1 MSKTATIKDVAF
13 ESQVS
18 IATVSRVINK
28 SGTVNPLLEERVL
41 AAIEKLSYTPN
52 NIARSL
58 KTSTTSTVAFLVSNI
73 SDPFFITIGR
83 GIEDYIKEYDYNLM
97 VCSVDQSPEKELE
110 YLNLLKE
117 KQVDGFIINSTG
129 LNDDEITKISQKIP
143 IVLSNRQITNPSFI
157 GDFVDNDNVGGIITL
172 TKHLTK
178 IGHTKIGIINGPNY
192 LSTAQ
197 ERLKGFTT
205 EMKRIGITVD
215 KTYPYLY
222 EDFFTKRGGYDGM
235 KTLLSLDEPPT
246 AIIAMSSEGALGA
259 LMYCQDNHVRIPE
272 DISLVCFGN
281 IENQELLYVDLTI
294 ATTNLK
300 GIGNKMGELLLDRIQ
315 SKDELPNREVRF
327 VSALSEGHSTSPVN
341 PPNGK

>member
-1 MSKTATIKDVAF
+1 
-13 ESQVS
+13 
-18 IATVSRVINK
+18 
-28 SGTVNPLLEERVL
+28 
-41 AAIEKLSYTPN
+41 
-52 NIARSL
+52 
-58 KTSTTSTVAFLVSNI
+58 
-73 SDPFFITIGR
+73 
-83 GIEDYIKEYDYNLM
+83 
-97 VCSVDQSPEKELE
+97 
-110 YLNLLKE
+110 
-117 KQVDGFIINSTG
+117 
-129 LNDDEITKISQKIP
+129 
-143 IVLSNRQITNPSFI
+143 
-157 GDFVDNDNVGGIITL
+157 
-172 TKHLTK
+172 
-178 IGHTKIGIINGPNY
+178 
-192 LSTAQ
+192 
-197 ERLKGFTT
+197 
-205 EMKRIGITVD
+205 
-215 KTYPYLY
+215 
-222 EDFFTKRGGYDGM
+222 M

>member
-13 ESQVS
+13 EAQVS

-28 SGTVNPLLEERVL
+28 SGTVNPELEKRVL
-41 AAIEKLSYTPN
+41 AAIEKLSYSPN
-52 NIARSL
+52 NVARSL

-83 GIEDYIKEYDYNLM
+83 GIEDYIKEYDYTLM
-97 VCSVDQSPEKELE
+97 VCSVDQSPERELE

-129 LNDDEITKISQKIP
+129 LNSDAITKISQKIP
-143 IVLSNRQITNPSFI
+143 VVLSNRQIVNTSFI
-157 GDFVDNDNVGGIITL
+157 GDFVDNDNVGGISTL

-197 ERLKGFTT
+197 ERLKGFAG

-215 KTYPYLY
+215 ETYPYLY
-222 EDFFTKRGGYDGM
+222 ENFFTKRSGYEGM
-235 KTLLSLDEPPT
+235 KMLLGLEDPPT

-259 LMYCQDNHVRIPE
+259 LMYCKDNHVRIPE

-281 IENQELLYVDLTI
+281 IENQELLYTDLTI
-294 ATTNLK
+294 ATTNLNA
-300 GIGNKMGELLLDRIQ
+300 IGNKMGELLIERIQ
-315 SKDELPNREVRF
+315 SKDALPNREIRF
-327 VSALSEGHSTSPVN
+327 VSALMEGHSTLPVDT
-341 PPNGK
+341 PNKK

>member
-215 KTYPYLY
+215 KTYPIY
-222 EDFFTKRGGYDGM
+222 TK
-235 KTLLSLDEPPT
+235 
-246 AIIAMSSEGALGA
+246 
-259 LMYCQDNHVRIPE
+259 
-272 DISLVCFGN
+272 ISLQNAAAMMV
-281 IENQELLYVDLTI
+281 
-294 ATTNLK
+294 
-300 GIGNKMGELLLDRIQ
+300 
-315 SKDELPNREVRF
+315 
-327 VSALSEGHSTSPVN
+327 
-341 PPNGK
+341 